1 MTMQT
6 TTNDSVLR
14 FGKLRIAEHWLN
26 AAAFIL
32 LVITGLS
39 QKFYDSNISHWIIM
53 TLGGIDTTRLIH
65 RYSGIALAALTINHV
80 LVASYGVMFLK
91 WRPTMVIHLKDF
103 SDAVENI
110 RYYLG
115 LSDHPARCD
124 RFDYKQKFEYWGVVV
139 GGMLMMATGFT
150 LWFPALVTSYLPG
163 QIIPVA
169 KALHTNE
176 AFLAFLVIII
186 WHIYN
191 AIFSPEVI
199 PIDTVIFT
207 GKISTKRMI
216 HEHPVEYERLFGT
229 LPESHSSKTDTI
241 AEIDQSSEP
250 APSSPSS
257 PA

>member
-1 MTMQT
+1 MHTKDVSIQ
-6 TTNDSVLR
+6 R
-14 FGKLRIAEHWLN
+14 FGKLRIVEHWLN
-26 AAAFIL
+26 AAAFVL

-39 QKFYDSNISHWIIM
+39 QKFHEYHVSQWIVM

-65 RYSGIALAALTINHV
+65 RYSGVALAVLTINHI
-80 LVASYGVMFLK
+80 LVASYGIMLLK
-91 WRPTMVIHLKDF
+91 WQPSMIIHLKDF
-103 SDAVENI
+103 RDAIDNI

-139 GGMLMMATGFT
+139 GGMLMIATGAA
-150 LWFPALVTSYLPG
+150 LWFPTLVTKFLPG
-163 QIIPVA
+163 QFIPVA

-191 AIFSPEVI
+191 AIFSPEVL

-207 GKISTKRMI
+207 GKIPRHRMI
-216 HEHPVEYERLFGT
+216 HEHPLEYERLFGP
-229 LPESHSSKTDTI
+229 LQPEHPQP
-241 AEIDQSSEP
+241 AEIGKSPEEP
-250 APSSPSS
+250 AAPTP
-257 PA
+257 